1 MKSRKGPG
9 HFIMRVIAG
18 SAKGRKLKAPEGLH
32 TRPTTDRLQEAL
44 FGSIQFEISG
54 AAFLDLFAGSG
65 GIGIEALSRGART
78 LDLVEQDAK
87 ALFCIRQNI
96 RELSFERQTRIW
108 AMPVER
114 ALKELAKE
122 KRVFD
127 IIFMDPPYNKGHI
140 PKVLESIQKN
150 KALKNNGIVV
160 LESDNTDF
168 HENIN
173 GYEIIKQKKYGRT
186 YVTVYAQKTDTE

>member
-32 TRPTTDRLQEAL
+32 TRPTTDRLKEAL

-127 IIFMDPPYNKGHI
+127 IIFMDPPYLKGWENKTAALIAQYSLLG
-140 PKVLESIQKN
+140 PKGLLIIESSSQTRVEAAGLVLVKEK
-150 KALKNNGIVV
+150 
-160 LESDNTDF
+160 E
-168 HENIN
+168 
-173 GYEIIKQKKYGRT
+173 Y
-186 YVTVYAQKTDTE
+186 KTTRFSYLRPV

>member
-32 TRPTTDRLQEAL
+32 TRPTTDRSKEAL

-127 IIFMDPPYNKGHI
+127 IIFMDPPYLKGWENKTAALIAQYSLLG
-140 PKVLESIQKN
+140 PKGLLIIESSSQTRVEAAGLVLVKEK
-150 KALKNNGIVV
+150 
-160 LESDNTDF
+160 E
-168 HENIN
+168 
-173 GYEIIKQKKYGRT
+173 Y
-186 YVTVYAQKTDTE
+186 KTTRFSYLRPV

>member
-32 TRPTTDRLQEAL
+32 TRPTTDRLKEAL
-44 FGSIQFEISG
+44 FGSTQFEISG

-127 IIFMDPPYNKGHI
+127 IIFMDPPYLKSWENKTAALIAQYSLLG
-140 PKVLESIQKN
+140 PKGLLIIESSSQTRVEAAGLVLVKEK
-150 KALKNNGIVV
+150 
-160 LESDNTDF
+160 E
-168 HENIN
+168 
-173 GYEIIKQKKYGRT
+173 Y
-186 YVTVYAQKTDTE
+186 KTTRFSYLRPV

>member
-32 TRPTTDRLQEAL
+32 TRPTTDRLKEAL

-127 IIFMDPPYNKGHI
+127 IIFMDPPYLKSWENKTAALIAQYSLLG
-140 PKVLESIQKN
+140 PKGLLIIESSSQTRVEAAGLVLVKEK
-150 KALKNNGIVV
+150 
-160 LESDNTDF
+160 E
-168 HENIN
+168 
-173 GYEIIKQKKYGRT
+173 Y
-186 YVTVYAQKTDTE
+186 KTTRFSYLRPV

>member
-1 MKSRKGPG
+1 
-9 HFIMRVIAG
+9 MRVIAG

-32 TRPTTDRLQEAL
+32 TRPTTDRLKEAL

-96 RELSFERQTRIW
+96 KELSFERQTRIW

-127 IIFMDPPYNKGHI
+127 IIFMDPPYLKGWENKTAALIAQYSLLG
-140 PKVLESIQKN
+140 PKGLLIIESSSQTRVEAAGLVLVKEK
-150 KALKNNGIVV
+150 
-160 LESDNTDF
+160 E
-168 HENIN
+168 
-173 GYEIIKQKKYGRT
+173 Y
-186 YVTVYAQKTDTE
+186 KTTRFSYLRPV

>member
-32 TRPTTDRLQEAL
+32 TRPTTDRLKEAL

-127 IIFMDPPYNKGHI
+127 IIFMDPPYLKGWENKTPALIAQYSLLG
-140 PKVLESIQKN
+140 PKGLLIIESSSQTRVEAAGLVLVKEK
-150 KALKNNGIVV
+150 
-160 LESDNTDF
+160 E
-168 HENIN
+168 
-173 GYEIIKQKKYGRT
+173 Y
-186 YVTVYAQKTDTE
+186 KTTRFSYLRPV

>member
-32 TRPTTDRLQEAL
+32 TRPTTDRLKEAL

-96 RELSFERQTRIW
+96 KELSFERQTRIW

-127 IIFMDPPYNKGHI
+127 IIFMDPPYLKGWENKTAALIAQYSLLG
-140 PKVLESIQKN
+140 PKGLLIIESSSQTRVEAAGLVLVKEK
-150 KALKNNGIVV
+150 
-160 LESDNTDF
+160 E
-168 HENIN
+168 
-173 GYEIIKQKKYGRT
+173 Y
-186 YVTVYAQKTDTE
+186 KTTRFSYLRPV

>member
-32 TRPTTDRLQEAL
+32 TRPTTDRLKEAL

-114 ALKELAKE
+114 ALKELTKE

-127 IIFMDPPYNKGHI
+127 IIFMDPPYLKGWENKTAALIAQYSLLG
-140 PKVLESIQKN
+140 PKGLLIIESSSQTRVEAAGLVLVKEK
-150 KALKNNGIVV
+150 
-160 LESDNTDF
+160 E
-168 HENIN
+168 
-173 GYEIIKQKKYGRT
+173 Y
-186 YVTVYAQKTDTE
+186 KTTRFSYLRPV

>member
-32 TRPTTDRLQEAL
+32 TRPTTDRLKEAL

-127 IIFMDPPYNKGHI
+127 IIFMDPPYLKRWENKTAALIAQYSLLG
-140 PKVLESIQKN
+140 PKGLLIIESSSQTRVEAAGLVLVKEK
-150 KALKNNGIVV
+150 
-160 LESDNTDF
+160 E
-168 HENIN
+168 
-173 GYEIIKQKKYGRT
+173 Y
-186 YVTVYAQKTDTE
+186 KTTRFSYLRPV

>member
-32 TRPTTDRLQEAL
+32 TRPTTDRLKEAL

-108 AMPVER
+108 AMPVDR

-127 IIFMDPPYNKGHI
+127 IIFMDPPYLKGWENKTAALIAQYSLLG
-140 PKVLESIQKN
+140 PKGLLIIESSSQTRVEAAGLVLVKEK
-150 KALKNNGIVV
+150 
-160 LESDNTDF
+160 E
-168 HENIN
+168 
-173 GYEIIKQKKYGRT
+173 Y
-186 YVTVYAQKTDTE
+186 KTTRFSYLRPV